1 MEVTAMKFR
10 FALALAIVVLA
21 ASAHTAAA
29 QGTVMDWTVGGV
41 KRQAIVFAP
50 KESKEKAPVVFAWH
64 GHGGNMQGASQ
75 LMHIQTV
82 WPEAIVVYPQGLK
95 SPSPIDPQGNKF
107 GFEVEAN
114 QAAPVGNRDLEFF
127 DAMLA
132 TLHQKYSVDDTRI
145 YSTGFSNGA
154 IFSYLL
160 WAERSHVIAA
170 IGEVAGRLWDSE
182 HLTEPRAVLAIAGSE
197 DKVDLFSLQLQTI
210 EKARQ
215 ADNATGQGQLCAV
228 PNGAAMTK
236 CKHYSST
243 THTPV
248 KTLIHPGAHVYPDWA
263 PQAIVDFL
271 KAHTHP

>member
-1 MEVTAMKFR
+1 MVIF
-10 FALALAIVVLA
+10 
-21 ASAHTAAA
+21 
-29 QGTVMDWTVGGV
+29 
-41 KRQAIVFAP
+41 
-50 KESKEKAPVVFAWH
+50 
-64 GHGGNMQGASQ
+64 
-75 LMHIQTV
+75 
-82 WPEAIVVYPQGLK
+82 VVYPQGLK

-132 TLHQKYSVDDTRI
+132 TLHQKYSVDDARI

-160 WAERSHVIAA
+160 WAERSNVIAA

-182 HLTEPRAVLAIAGSE
+182 HLTQPRAVLAIAGKK
-197 DKVDLFSLQLQTI
+197 DIVDQFALQLQTI

-215 ADNATGQGQLCAV
+215 ADNATGPAQQCTV
-228 PNGAAMTK
+228 PNGANQTH
-236 CKHYSST
+236 CKHYPST

-248 KTLIHPGAHVYPDWA
+248 KTLIHPGGHVYPNWA
-263 PQAIVDFL
+263 SQAIVEFL
-271 KAHTHP
+271 KAHQHP